1 MPDPDFKDI
10 PDEMLENMAKGSA
23 RGVVMDV
30 PFAGTGNPSA
40 PSATPLSPTVLR
52 SYGPAA
58 EAAPQRGAAA
68 RMIIARA
75 PSASAEP
82 LVPPMAGLLRLL

>member
-40 PSATPLSPTVLR
+40 PSATPLSPTVQR
-52 SYGPAA
+52 SNGPMM
-58 EAAPQRGAAA
+58 
-68 RMIIARA
+68 MIML
-75 PSASAEP
+75 P
-82 LVPPMAGLLRLL
+82 LPPKGRRPPE